1 MKYKIIIPTALE
13 EINPDNDNVDVLVE
27 TANGKQY
34 SFVVATPE
42 NVKYLMK
49 KDKIPFLKPGSP
61 FLFVERIT
69 EANIRMLLDSL
80 MAEPEQRIRIYG
92 EDYWVFLDHYSLL
105 RQGIEESIE
114 DRQYRIQQE

>member
-27 TANGKQY
+27 TADGKQY
-34 SFVVATPE
+34 SFIVATPE

-80 MAEPEQRIRIYG
+80 MAEPEQRIRVYG
-92 EDYWVFLDHYSLL
+92 EDY
-105 RQGIEESIE
+105 
-114 DRQYRIQQE
+114 